1 MKVKV
6 IAVGTKM
13 PQWVETAVAE
23 YSKRLPKEC
32 ALEILEVAPGH
43 RGKSSSKE
51 VAMNQ
56 EAEAIRKALRPSDH
70 VVTLEVLGQSWST
83 EKLASNLEN
92 WRYHGN
98 DTALIVGGPDGLH
111 SSILKLA
118 KQRWSL
124 SALTLPHP
132 MVRIILAEQIY
143 RAWSILQGHPYH
155 K

>member
-6 IAVGTKM
+6 IAVGSKM

-23 YSKRLPKEC
+23 YSKRLPKDC
-32 ALEILEVAPGH
+32 ALEVIEIAPGH
-43 RGKSSSKE
+43 RGKGTNKE

-56 EAEAIRKALRPSDH
+56 EAEAIRKALKPSDH
-70 VVTLEVLGQSWST
+70 IVTLEVLGQAWST
-83 EKLASNLEN
+83 EKLAKQLEG
-92 WRYHGN
+92 WRYQGN

-111 SSILKLA
+111 PSILKLA

-143 RAWSILQGHPYH
+143 RAWTILQGHPYH